1 MEDLRTQLN
10 TLARPRL
17 LARAARDGIG
27 HYARKRDLPRV
38 LAPLPDAARLST
50 GEILVKLL
58 DRERQQERARRARQP
73 SYSLVRHLE
82 TLIAIAAEGQLFLSH
97 PPTEPSR
104 HNKTGRSQT
113 GTPEESVSISDLYQR
128 KLSGMDSFLFA
139 T

>member
-10 TLARPRL
+10 TLTRPRL
-17 LARAARDGIG
+17 LARAAREGIG
-27 HYARKRDLPRV
+27 HYVRKRDLPRI

-58 DRERQQERARRARQP
+58 DRERQQERARREGQP

-82 TLIAIAAEGQLFLSH
+82 FLIAIAAEAQLFLATQTSDGLH
-97 PPTEPSR
+97 K
-104 HNKTGRSQT
+104 NGRSRS
-113 GTPEESVSISDLYQR
+113 GTPDENVAISDCYQR
-128 KLSGMDSFLFA
+128 KLSGIDSFFFA